1 MLDRRVT
8 IRLHEE
14 DLGWLSHMVNRHSM
28 TLSWILREMIKFH
41 RMKQVQ
47 S

>member
-14 DLGWLSHMVNRHSM
+14 DLGWLSHMVKRHSM
-28 TLSWILREMIKFH
+28 TLSRILREMIHFH
-41 RMKQVQ
+41 RVKEVQ
-47 S
+47 P